1 MYKDIS
7 EVAPSD
13 FNRKVFFDSLCS
25 EYNFINR
32 SVIGYSLCNR
42 KIECYH
48 FGSDEN
54 NVIYCGGF
62 HGSEWITTLLLMNF
76 IKDIALSLEN
86 DTLISG
92 LKAKNFLSDYGIY
105 IIPCINPDGVEIAL
119 NGSDTAKEYKPLIDS
134 ITLDTIHWQSNA
146 RGVDL
151 NHNFNAGWE
160 HLKHLEIESGINFPS
175 YTRYGG
181 ASFESEPE
189 VQALVKFCNSVQFRH
204 AIAFHSQGEEIYWNY
219 GENQY
224 DKCFGIAKALSVNS
238 GYALSFPEGLAVGG
252 GFKDWVIDKLNKPAF
267 TVEIGKGRNPL
278 PLSDIH
284 SIYRR
289 LLDMLVLGIV
299 IQ

>member
-1 MYKDIS
+1 MYKDII
-7 EVAPSD
+7 ECAVDEKYRKIFSD
-13 FNRKVFFDSLCS
+13 KISGSYDFVNKS
-25 EYNFINR
+25 I
-32 SVIGYSLCNR
+32 IGYSLCGR
-42 KIECYH
+42 EIECYH
-48 FGSDEN
+48 FGARTN
-54 NVIYCGGF
+54 VVIYCGGF

-76 IKDIALSLEN
+76 IKDICVSLCN
-86 DTLISG
+86 NTLISG
-92 LKAKNFLSDYGIY
+92 IKASNFLDNYGVY
-105 IIPCINPDGVEIAL
+105 IIPCVNPDGVEIAI
-119 NGSDTAKEYKPLIDS
+119 NGSCTAKEYAPLVDS
-134 ITLDTIHWQSNA
+134 ITYDTVHWQSNA

-181 ASFESEPE
+181 SNYESEPE
-189 VQALVKFCNSVQFRH
+189 VQALVKFCKSIDFRH

-224 DKCFGIAKALSVNS
+224 EKCFYIAKALSANS

-267 TVEIGKGRNPL
+267 TIEIGKGKNPL
-278 PLSDIH
+278 PVSDIH

-289 LLDMLVLGIV
+289 LLDMLVLGVV
-299 IQ
+299 I